1 MKSFLTKG
9 CFTVDQILSMEICI
23 MQTLRWHLNPPTPS
37 IYLNVIESV
46 IEASFFPDGQGQA
59 SYEMTEISRY
69 LVELSVCDSYFIS
82 KSPFSIARPS
92 LLLAMESLKVK
103 KDFGVK
109 ECMEELDRSPGMTL
123 S

>member
-1 MKSFLTKG
+1 
-9 CFTVDQILSMEICI
+9 
-23 MQTLRWHLNPPTPS
+23 
-37 IYLNVIESV
+37 
-46 IEASFFPDGQGQA
+46 
-59 SYEMTEISRY
+59 MTEISRY

-123 S
+123 SCARRLRHVYLLATMTEAEEEGGENDARADMSPTSVLPEKY